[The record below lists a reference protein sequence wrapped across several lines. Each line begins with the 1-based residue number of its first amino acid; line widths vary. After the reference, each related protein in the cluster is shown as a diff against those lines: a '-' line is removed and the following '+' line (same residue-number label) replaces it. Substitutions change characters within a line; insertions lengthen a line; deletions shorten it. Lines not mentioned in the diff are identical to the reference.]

1 MWGRLVSSIFTRHL
15 LQITYTQHMS
25 AQYERTFV
33 AQLEKRLAA
42 AAPLIQVL
50 VGPRQVGKTT
60 GLRQLLARA
69 SGNYHYANADDLL
82 VSDRSWLLEQWQKAL
97 LAGDGA
103 LLVVDEI
110 QKIPN
115 WSESIKSLWDA
126 QPGRLRVLLG
136 SGSLQI
142 QSGLTESLA
151 GRFELTRIF
160 HWTFTE
166 LKEAFGYDLERFLLY
181 GGYPGAV
188 AFEDDYDRWYA
199 YLKDAIVEAVIGKDI
214 LQNRKVANP
223 ALFRQAFEILCRYPA
238 QEISYTKLLGQLQ
251 DKGNT
256 DLVKYYLEL
265 YAGAFLIY
273 ALEKYSNKAWLTRGS
288 SPKILPACP
297 ALHTMTYGSRALAE
311 PEQRG
316 RVFELAVGAEL
327 MQLPGELFYW
337 REKNAEVDFVYR
349 YQGMLYAIEVK
360 SGRKKSAKGL
370 EAFVQHFPEARPV
383 ILTPDNFLQF
393 SENPKMFLARL
404 A

>member
-1 MWGRLVSSIFTRHL
+1 MPIHYQR
-15 LQITYTQHMS
+15 
-25 AQYERTFV
+25 AFV
-33 AQLEKRLAA
+33 AKLEKRLAA

-60 GLRQLLARA
+60 GMRQLLAQA
-69 SGNYHYANADDLL
+69 TGNHHYANADDLL
-82 VSDRSWLLEQWQKAL
+82 ISDRSWLLEQWQTAL
-97 LAGDGA
+97 LLGDGS

-110 QKIPN
+110 QKVPN
-115 WSESIKSLWDA
+115 WSETIKSLWDM
-126 QPGRLRVLLG
+126 QPGRLRVVLLG
-136 SGSLQI
+136 SGSMQI

-151 GRFELTRIF
+151 GRFELTRIY

-166 LKEAFGYDLERFLLY
+166 LKEAFGYDLDRYLLY

-214 LQNRKVANP
+214 LQNRRVANP

-273 ALEKYSNKAWLTRGS
+273 SLEKYSNKGWLTRSS
-288 SPKILPACP
+288 SPKILTACP
-297 ALHTMTYGSRALAE
+297 ALYTMSAGPRALAE

-327 MQLPGELFYW
+327 LQLPGELFYW

-349 YQGMLYAIEVK
+349 YQNKLYAIEVK
-360 SGRKKSAKGL
+360 SGRKKSTKGL
-370 EAFVQHFPEARPV
+370 EAFAQHFPEACQV
-383 ILTPDNFLQF
+383 IVTPENFPML
-393 SENPKMFLARL
+393 SASPKAFLASL
-404 A
+404 DFQE